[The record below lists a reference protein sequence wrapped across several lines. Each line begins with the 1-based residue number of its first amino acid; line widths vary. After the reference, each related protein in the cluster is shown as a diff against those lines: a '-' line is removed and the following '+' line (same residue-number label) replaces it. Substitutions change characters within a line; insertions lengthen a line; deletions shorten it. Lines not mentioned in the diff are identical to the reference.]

1 MNKNLLVYAIAAI
14 AATGGLLFGYDTG
27 VIAVALP
34 FIKEKWILTETTE
47 AWVVGA
53 VLLGGMV
60 GSLLSGRLTDYLGR
74 KRINI
79 FTATVF
85 MLGSVVTAMAQNPS
99 WLIAGRLLLG
109 IAVGVASFS
118 VPLYIAEIAPAAKRG
133 RLVSFFQLA
142 ITIGIL
148 ISYLAG
154 YFFSGANDGW
164 RMMFWAGV
172 IPALGLLVGMVF
184 LPESPRWLITNGR
197 DAEALEVLKKVEEDQ
212 NVQSEYQQ
220 IKQNITNE
228 QNNKTD
234 WRELFSKRLR
244 QPLLIGIGIFFIQ
257 QFSGINAVIYFAPRI
272 FEMAGLASKTG
283 AILATVGVGVINVS
297 FTFLSLRLLDRWG
310 RKPLLYI
317 GLTGTAVA
325 LAVLSLSFYF
335 KSSLGDAAGWLAIG
349 SVYVYIMFFAISL
362 GPLGWL
368 LISEV
373 YPLKIRG
380 FAMSLG
386 SFYHWFFDFGVSFTF
401 PILILVPLLG
411 AQGGIFAIYMTV
423 VLLGLLFAKYVVP
436 ETKGL
441 SLEDIEK
448 MWK

>member
-1 MNKNLLVYAIAAI
+1 
-14 AATGGLLFGYDTG
+14 
-27 VIAVALP
+27 
-34 FIKEKWILTETTE
+34 
-47 AWVVGA
+47 
-53 VLLGGMV
+53 
-60 GSLLSGRLTDYLGR
+60 
-74 KRINI
+74 
-79 FTATVF
+79 
-85 MLGSVVTAMAQNPS
+85 
-99 WLIAGRLLLG
+99 
-109 IAVGVASFS
+109 
-118 VPLYIAEIAPAAKRG
+118 
-133 RLVSFFQLA
+133 
-142 ITIGIL
+142 
-148 ISYLAG
+148 
-154 YFFSGANDGW
+154 
-164 RMMFWAGV
+164 
-172 IPALGLLVGMVF
+172 
-184 LPESPRWLITNGR
+184 
-197 DAEALEVLKKVEEDQ
+197 
-212 NVQSEYQQ
+212 
-220 IKQNITNE
+220 
-228 QNNKTD
+228 
-234 WRELFSKRLR
+234 
-244 QPLLIGIGIFFIQ
+244 
-257 QFSGINAVIYFAPRI
+257 
-272 FEMAGLASKTG
+272 
-283 AILATVGVGVINVS
+283 
-297 FTFLSLRLLDRWG
+297 LLDRWG